1 MSITSF
7 IINGQNLDAFG
18 TDVLQH
24 LDFKTL
30 VKCRQ
35 VSKEWRDLI
44 DTFLWDR
51 FLVSQIGQK
60 MMLLGKKKRHWQNNS
75 DIMNILRGAAGVDDY
90 EKRPCRKRLVKRM
103 GIARIYLRHAEEK
116 NPEDDNGWS
125 PLQIAESANEI
136 DVYKLF
142 SDHLVDKN
150 HFITK
155 GYYAKGFSLLHL
167 AARSGHL
174 EICQFIIANTED
186 KNPVTKTDSKL
197 TPLHEAARSG
207 EVEICKLIIDN
218 LDDKRLWLLKDKFGM
233 TPLAYAKKRGRY
245 RKEARNEIAKLL
257 EPFRNP
263 KYYW

>member
-1 MSITSF
+1 MSLTSF
-7 IINGQNLDAFG
+7 IINGQNLHAFG

-35 VSKEWRDLI
+35 VSREWRDFI

-60 MMLLGKKKRHWQNNS
+60 MMLLGKKQRYLQSNS
-75 DIMNILRGAAGVDDY
+75 DIMNILRVAAGVDNY
-90 EKRPCRKRLVKRM
+90 EKRL

-116 NPEDDNGWS
+116 NPEDDDGRS
-125 PLQIAESANEI
+125 PLQSAVSAGEI
-136 DVYKLF
+136 GMYKLF

-174 EICQFIIANTED
+174 EICQFIIFIIANTED
-186 KNPVTKTDSKL
+186 KNPVTKNDCKL

-218 LDDKRLWLLKDKFGM
+218 MDDKRLWLLKDKFGM